1 MELIIYV
8 SYVCIIYKVNNIC
21 IIICET
27 NFIYFEKHLWANGPC
42 SSLLFFAML
51 CLWLRGEQTL
61 PSHSPNDSK
70 QVSANKTSIPYILFS
85 HWMITLLILVQ
96 KWPQRAFPDGP
107 VVWEL
112 RSHMASHC
120 SQKIKNKYKGC
131 RQCLKHSA

>member
-42 SSLLFFAML
+42 SSLLLFAML
-51 CLWLRGEQTL
+51 CLWLQNRLYPPVLQMT
-61 PSHSPNDSK
+61 
-70 QVSANKTSIPYILFS
+70 QQISANKTSIPYILFS
-85 HWMITLLILVQ
+85 HWTITLLIVVQ
-96 KWPQRAFPDGP
+96 KWAERAFPDGL

-112 RSHMASHC
+112 RSHMASRC
-120 SQKIKNKYKGC
+120 SQKIKN
-131 RQCLKHSA
+131 R